1 MNYEVNITGKWFR
14 REKKNSLPRTKTG
27 WDAQNKLGDGS
38 MEIPVQGGREGLG
51 QNVQNTLLNY
61 ADVQILHTAEI

>member
-27 WDAQNKLGDGS
+27 WDAQNKSGDGS

-51 QNVQNTLLNY
+51 QNV
-61 ADVQILHTAEI
+61 